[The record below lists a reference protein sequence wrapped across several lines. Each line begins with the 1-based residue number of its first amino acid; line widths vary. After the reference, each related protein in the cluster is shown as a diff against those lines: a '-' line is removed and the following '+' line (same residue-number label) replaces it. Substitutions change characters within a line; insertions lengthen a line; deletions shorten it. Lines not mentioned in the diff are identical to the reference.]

1 MNTSQNHSRATGPA
15 LEAAYQFALWLAP
28 TVEKFPRTYKFALG
42 DRILQAAYDV
52 IERLLEATYS
62 RDRRAP
68 LTAAN
73 LLLQKLRLFCRM
85 ALDLH
90 HLDQRRFEF
99 AIRSIDEIGRLVG
112 GWMKASGSDGATR
125 PATA

>member
-1 MNTSQNHSRATGPA
+1 M
-15 LEAAYQFALWLAP
+15 
-28 TVEKFPRTYKFALG
+28 
-42 DRILQAAYDV
+42 LQAAYDV
-52 IERLLEATYS
+52 LERLLEATYS

-68 LTAAN
+68 LLAAN

-112 GWMKASGSDGATR
+112 GWVKASEQNGATR